1 MSADGSAAE
10 VRRRLSASPA
20 RVFAAF
26 ADPALVAS
34 WLTPSP
40 EVVLVVERFDFT
52 VGGAYR
58 FGYHV
63 PGRPTMFVNG
73 VYRVIEPPARLVF
86 SWNIEPPDEHAGI
99 ASEVTVRLTPDGDGT
114 RLVIRHERLS
124 RPGAPARHAA
134 GWEGAIGRLAA
145 LLRAHPALEPIHGR
159 EERKG
164 P

>member
-1 MSADGSAAE
+1 MSADPSVAE
-10 VRRRLSASPA
+10 VRRRLSAPPA

-26 ADPALVAS
+26 ADAALVQS

-40 EVVLVVERFDFT
+40 EVVLTVDRFEFR

-58 FGYHV
+58 FAYHV

-73 VYRVIEPPARLVF
+73 VYRAIEPPSRLVF

-114 RLVIRHERLS
+114 RLLNRHERLS
-124 RPGAPARHAA
+124 RPGAAARHAA
-134 GWEGAIGRLAA
+134 GWEGAIGRLATH
-145 LLRAHPALEPIHGR
+145 LRADALPDVHER
-159 EERKG
+159 EGGER